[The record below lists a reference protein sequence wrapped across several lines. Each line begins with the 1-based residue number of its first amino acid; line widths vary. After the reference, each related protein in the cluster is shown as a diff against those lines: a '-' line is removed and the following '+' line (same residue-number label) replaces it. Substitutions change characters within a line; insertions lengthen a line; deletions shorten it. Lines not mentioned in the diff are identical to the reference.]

1 MFINMITEVKTK
13 TVKCYNCST
22 VWQYDNEDVQESV
35 IYDPR
40 HGELKIHLLDVQKT
54 TGISLIN

>member
-1 MFINMITEVKTK
+1 MIIAVTLK

-22 VWQYDNEDVQESV
+22 VWQYDDEDIQESV

-40 HGELKIHLLDVQKT
+40 HGEVKNTFIKCPKCGNVLD
-54 TGISLIN
+54 IY